1 MSAAHETTVK
11 VDGPARVLERL
22 ALEIRD
28 SQPGWRLVRHERGEA
43 LEYRLPVSLRSWGE
57 SLEITVGTGSL
68 RVVSSCR
75 FSLQILARG
84 RNAPNVEVVHAC
96 IQRAL
101 EQLSSTG

>member
-1 MSAAHETTVK
+1 LSAAHETTVK

-28 SQPGWRLVRHERGEA
+28 SQSAWRLVRHERGEA
-43 LEYRLPVSLRSWGE
+43 LEYSLPVSLRAWGE
-57 SLEITVGTGSL
+57 SITITVGAGSL

-84 RNAPNVEVVHAC
+84 RKARSIEVVHAC